1 MWLGPSELCRAFG
14 SEEQE
19 SLSGTAAEVV
29 VVALRLLLGVV
40 RIPQAVARGRRQ
52 QSDPAAVAHEHPPKL
67 ILVPGRC
74 FQFPCWLDLLE
85 GNGQLVTP

>member
-29 VVALRLLLGVV
+29 VVALRFILGVL
-40 RIPQAVARGRRQ
+40 RITQPVARGTR
-52 QSDPAAVAHEHPPKL
+52 AV
-67 ILVPGRC
+67 R
-74 FQFPCWLDLLE
+74 
-85 GNGQLVTP
+85 